1 MVTPVQKD
9 SLTDYQVA
17 LATILRISSPV
28 SGMFTGSEIKPNPN
42 ARSIMVPD
50 IRVDDYIVDAE
61 ISRIGADHY
70 SGSEFTSEWKNGLP
84 PIEWRRYS
92 MSRHRSFG
100 FTVMDE
106 QLQYSPIKNLPQEY
120 TARKMQTTVLRDHDK
135 YCLFAALSGHM
146 TGKCVPRTAADNP
159 GPFHADAARIS
170 HTGDARDYKWIAEP
184 GEDSDNQIQPSFA
197 TITGM
202 ALDTTNPL
210 ATVDALTLLFSDNWF
225 DSNFGNSERFL
236 LVTSALELA
245 FINYLIDQGAGTES
259 AFKLLKDGDISG
271 ANAAGYLGT
280 LKGSWKLQKIHPE
293 FLPKLF
299 TDANYVVDPV
309 ATTATPNRYLRQVVG
324 LAAYKNAIQVYD
336 QFAERRQQDGG
347 TRFKGTEYV
356 QDFSYDAW
364 AIDQLSE
371 GIVPLFL
378 PGAIITT
385 GEEGAIQDVTGTLYG
400 DVEKSFEFVAT
411 KVAAARS
418 QLSVAPVT
426 YPLTGPD
433 TLLSR
438 PEWFHQPYTGT
449 TALDESLDV
458 QETGDIA
465 HRNPGLTRDN
475 PIDGAEFE
483 AYQEV
488 IEQLTQDAEGYQE
501 AIGQLT
507 QANASL
513 QEQIYALLPLWVKE
527 TAYALGA
534 RVRLSTG
541 EVLECTEAGTSGSD
555 APTPP
560 AINATVD
567 DGTVEWT
574 RIA

>member
-1 MVTPVQKD
+1 MVAPVQKD
-9 SLTDYQVA
+9 SLTDYQIA
-17 LATILRISSPV
+17 LATILRISSPI

-100 FTVMDE
+100 FTVFDE
-106 QLQYSPIKNLPQEY
+106 QLRYSPIKNLPQEY

-135 YCLFAALSGHM
+135 YCLFAAISGHM
-146 TGKCVPRTAADNP
+146 TGKLVPRTAADTVP
-159 GPFHADAARIS
+159 PFHPDAARIS

-184 GEDSDNQIQPSFA
+184 GEDNDNQIQPSFA
-197 TITGM
+197 TVKGM
-202 ALDTTNPL
+202 FLDATNPL
-210 ATVDALTLLFSDNWF
+210 ATLDALTLTFSDNWF
-225 DSNFGNSERFL
+225 DSNFGNGERFL
-236 LVTSALELA
+236 LVTSALELS
-245 FINYLIDQGAGTES
+245 FINYLIEKGAGTES

-293 FLPKLF
+293 FLPRVF
-299 TDANYVVDPV
+299 TDANLVVDPV
-309 ATTATPNRYLRQVVG
+309 ATTATGSRFLRQVVG
-324 LAAYKNAIQVYD
+324 LAAYKNSIQVYEH
-336 QFAERRQQDGG
+336 FSERRQEDGG

-378 PGAIITT
+378 PGATITT
-385 GEEGAIQDVTGTLYG
+385 GTEGTIEGVTGTQYTLA
-400 DVEKSFEFVAT
+400 EQSFEGVAA
-411 KVAAARS
+411 KVAAARA
-418 QLSVAPVT
+418 QLSVSPVT

-438 PEWFHQPYTGT
+438 PEWYHQPYLGT
-449 TALDESLDV
+449 TALDGALPV
-458 QETGDIA
+458 QETGDVA
-465 HRNPGLTRDN
+465 HRNPVLDRDAFQAGVSEAETIEGLVELSLDSATARANSTAVTLGQVRKFTSPDSLW
-475 PIDGAEFE
+475 
-483 AYQEV
+483 EV
-488 IEQLTQDAEGYQE
+488 T
-501 AIGQLT
+501 T
-507 QANASL
+507 
-513 QEQIYALLPLWVKE
+513 
-527 TAYALGA
+527 
-534 RVRLSTG
+534 
-541 EVLECTEAGTSGSD
+541 AGTTAASQPSITGKKVDS
-555 APTPP
+555 
-560 AINATVD
+560 TVT
-567 DGTVEWT
+567 DGTATFKRVL
-574 RIA
+574 